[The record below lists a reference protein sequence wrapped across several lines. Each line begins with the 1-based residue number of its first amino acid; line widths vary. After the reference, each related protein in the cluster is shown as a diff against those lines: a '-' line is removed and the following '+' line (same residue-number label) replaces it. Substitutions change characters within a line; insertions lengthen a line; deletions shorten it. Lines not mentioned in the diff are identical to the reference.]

1 MSGKKGI
8 KGKMRF
14 WVAAHLQI
22 ASIGGL
28 LFFLLLGYLL
38 VFAPQLKKIHQ
49 ANITQSLE
57 QERETKNEYLLTL
70 NQLASRYATIPSEK
84 IEALSTMVPDEEDI
98 PGILASLE
106 ASARESDISLTAV
119 NFAKGEPT
127 GAIAG
132 IDGLGVMNI
141 VLTLEHGSYERLKLF
156 LEALESN
163 LRLFDIRNMDLNP
176 ESAQYN
182 ITIRAY
188 VQSKPLI

>member
-1 MSGKKGI
+1 MAEKKTMKTRLRLWI
-8 KGKMRF
+8 
-14 WVAAHLQI
+14 AEHLQI

-28 LFFLLLGYLL
+28 VFILLLGYLL
-38 VFAPQLKKIHQ
+38 IFAPQLRSIRQ

-57 QERETKNEYLLTL
+57 QEREAKNQYLETL
-70 NQLASRYATIPSEK
+70 NQLASRYATISSERV
-84 IEALSTMVPDEEDI
+84 EALTTMVPAEDDI

-106 ASARESDISLTAV
+106 ASARESDISITSV

-132 IDGLGVMNI
+132 IDGLGVLNI
-141 VLTLEHGSYERLKLF
+141 VITLEHGSYERLKLF
-156 LEALESN
+156 MEEMETN
-163 LRLFDIRNMDLNP
+163 LRLFDIRSMDLNP

-182 ITIRAY
+182 LSIRAY